1 MPGTDG
7 ARTGER
13 RLAAWLRSFVPAR
26 PTVSR
31 REIVISGVGAW
42 IGLFLAFV
50 LARQALGTT
59 NVWFVAPMGASAVL
73 LFAVPSSPL
82 AQPWSIIGGN
92 LVAATI
98 GVTCAA
104 WIPDPGIAAA
114 AAGALAIMAMFA
126 LRCLHP
132 PSGAV
137 ALTAVLGGPA
147 VAKLG
152 YGFVLWPVGV
162 DSVLL
167 LLAALAFNAA
177 VRRRYPH
184 GAVPHA
190 HPHGT
195 RDEPPS
201 ARLGP
206 TARDV
211 DEALK
216 QRGELLDISPEDIEE
231 LVAEAER
238 RAYARRFG
246 DVRCEDIM
254 SRDVVTVKPTTS
266 TQLAWSLMLKH
277 RVKAL
282 PVVDNEGNGTLVG
295 IVTMHDFFVG
305 YAAARDIGQGA
316 DATVRRMM
324 TTQVVTARPEQAI
337 VELITAFSDGGRHHM
352 PVIDARHKLV
362 GMVTQSDMIA
372 ALYRMGLEARADR
385 PGAAVTMPAV
395 ETA

>member
-1 MPGTDG
+1 MMARPEDNAVAANDG
-7 ARTGER
+7 APASEHGFVT
-13 RLAAWLRSFVPAR
+13 WLRSFVPAR

-31 REIVISGVGAW
+31 REMIVSGVGAW
-42 IGLFLAFV
+42 IGLFLAFG
-50 LARQALGTT
+50 LAELALGVA
-59 NVWFVAPMGASAVL
+59 NPWFVAPMGASAVL

-82 AQPWSIIGGN
+82 AQPWSIVGGN

-104 WIPDPGIAAA
+104 WIPDTGLAASL
-114 AAGALAIMAMFA
+114 AGALAIMAMFA

-147 VAKLG
+147 VTHLG
-152 YGFVLWPVGV
+152 FRFVLWPVGV

-167 LLAALAFNAA
+167 LLAALAFNTL

-184 GAVPHA
+184 GPAP
-190 HPHGT
+190 HPHPHLT

-206 TARDV
+206 TAQDV
-211 DEALK
+211 DEALHR
-216 QRGELLDISPEDIEE
+216 RGDLLDITADDLEE
-231 LVAEAER
+231 LVADAER
-238 RAYARRFG
+238 RAWARRYG
-246 DVRCEDIM
+246 DIRCEDIM
-254 SRDVVTVKPTTS
+254 SRDVVTVRPTTS
-266 TQLAWSLMLKH
+266 SQAAWRLMLEH

-282 PVVDNEGNGTLVG
+282 PVLDNEGDGTLVG

-305 YAAARDIGQGA
+305 QAAANEAGQGA
-316 DATVRRMM
+316 DATVRKMM
-324 TTQVVTARPEQAI
+324 STKVVTARPGQA
-337 VELITAFSDGGRHHM
+337 VVDLISVFSDGGRHHL
-352 PVIDARHKLV
+352 PVIDARHRLV

-372 ALYRMGLEARADR
+372 ALYRLGLEAKK
-385 PGAAVTMPAV
+385 AA
-395 ETA
+395 

>member
-1 MPGTDG
+1 MNAPETKDRLVTPDG
-7 ARTGER
+7 VAVGEH
-13 RLAAWLRSFVPAR
+13 AFVSWLRSFVPAR

-31 REIVISGVGAW
+31 REVIVSGIGAW
-42 IGLFLAFV
+42 IGLFLAFG
-50 LARQALGTT
+50 LAEWTLGIA
-59 NVWFVAPMGASAVL
+59 NPWFVAPMGASAVL

-82 AQPWSIIGGN
+82 AQPWSIVGGN

-104 WIPDPGIAAA
+104 WIPDPGLAASL
-114 AAGALAIMAMFA
+114 AGALAIMAMFA

-147 VAKLG
+147 IASLG
-152 YGFVLWPVGV
+152 YRFVLWPVGV

-167 LLAALAFNAA
+167 LLAALAYNTL

-184 GAVPHA
+184 GSAP
-190 HPHGT
+190 HPHPHRT

-206 TARDV
+206 TAQDLGAAMR
-211 DEALK
+211 E
-216 QRGELLDISPEDIEE
+216 RGELLDITAGDLEE

-254 SRDVVTVKPTTS
+254 SRDVVSVRPTTPS
-266 TQLAWSLMLKH
+266 QLAWSQMLQH
-277 RVKAL
+277 QVKAL
-282 PVVDNEGNGTLVG
+282 PVVDNEGDGTLVG

-305 YAAARDIGQGA
+305 HPTAYAVGDA
-316 DATVRRMM
+316 DSATVRRLM
-324 TTQVVTARPEQAI
+324 TTQVMTARPEQPI
-337 VELITAFSDGGRHHM
+337 VELISAFSDGGRHHM

-372 ALYRMGLEARADR
+372 ALYRMGLEAR
-385 PGAAVTMPAV
+385 V
-395 ETA
+395 